1 MVYQYNDITGH
12 NYILILFTE
21 SDGQTLKNFKRE
33 NKAADLK
40 GGKQNFQV
48 SNVVNIPI
56 SVTGN
61 CKMLC
66 LLLYSASHKSHDYQ
80 QISLF

>member
-12 NYILILFTE
+12 NYILIFFTE

-40 GGKQNFQV
+40 GSKQNFQL
-48 SNVVNIPI
+48 SNVVNIP
-56 SVTGN
+56 
-61 CKMLC
+61 MLC
-66 LLLYSASHKSHDYQ
+66 LLLYSASYKSHDYQ
-80 QISLF
+80 HISLF